1 MKNIVNYFLLLLL
14 QIINI
19 SIQVIP
25 LWNFES
31 STFNLFANG
40 EYHQYNIIEKQLY
53 ALTIRLQREIF
64 KENGKINVR
73 NTLFLNNQYIGITDY
88 DDVESFY
95 ENDNS

>member
-1 MKNIVNYFLLLLL
+1 MKNVLSYFLIL

-19 SIQVIP
+19 SIKVVT

-53 ALTIRLQREIF
+53 QLTIRLQREVF
-64 KENGKINVR
+64 KENGNINVR
-73 NTLFLNNQYIGITDY
+73 NILFLNNQYIGITDY
-88 DDVESFY
+88 DDVE
-95 ENDNS
+95 NNRL